1 MTEPLA
7 TAPATVGPGEIRF
20 YDRIAPPLKA
30 GAHQLDVKQ
39 TITGLSGVQPD
50 PFTAPQGFDVTAPR
64 FRISPG
70 SIQQVYPP
78 ANHIGGFDGALPSIV
93 LKEFALPWMR
103 TVDPKAQ
110 TDDPRPWVGLLTL
123 AGDELPRTPA
133 QEKALAA
140 AVKAGRL
147 DRSALADPSAKTTEP
162 RSIPVAEFVKPT
174 ETSVLPPALGPI
186 SATDG
191 DTVLATD
198 MDIAFFRQ
206 IAPTGDELGYLAHG
220 RVVNT
225 DGKVILGMDEDGAFS
240 VVTGNRMTTNGAKN
254 TVYLVS
260 YEGHLAHLPGG
271 DPIPAGIETIR
282 LAVLGQWSY
291 QATAVP
297 GGFLQLMEELCSP
310 GRGGVGL
317 LRMPEPATSAPKDA
331 MAKEA
336 LSIGY
341 VALQNDLRAG
351 EVTTSFYRGPLV
363 PQPTIQNTDYGPYY
377 VSDHAIHYDPDYG
390 LFSMGYAAAWQ
401 IGRLMALSDAA
412 FVRQV
417 IDWRRA
423 YAKAVTDAADATQIV
438 APVAQALLGTSPR
451 PAPPDGAAPSL
462 PEALRAAF
470 SDRLSALVEH
480 LPVIQ
485 PRSETMAPRDTAPL
499 ARTIAPDADE
509 DPLHAL
515 RRRLREEDAP

>member
-1 MTEPLA
+1 MTSPLA
-7 TAPATVGPGEIRF
+7 TAPATVGAGEIRF

-30 GAHQLDVKQ
+30 GAHRLTVTQS
-39 TITGLSGVQPD
+39 ITGLAGPAPD
-50 PFTAPQGFDVTAPR
+50 PFTAPQSFDVTAPR

-70 SIQQVYPP
+70 SIQQVFPP
-78 ANHIGGFDGALPSIV
+78 ANHIGGFNGALPSIV

-103 TVDPKAQ
+103 TVDPTGQ
-110 TDDPRPWVGLLTL
+110 TDDPRPWIGLLTL
-123 AGDELPRTPA
+123 AGDEIPLTDA
-133 QEKALAA
+133 QEQARAA
-140 AVKAGRL
+140 AIKAGRM
-147 DRSALADPSAKTTEP
+147 AATPPPKTTEP
-162 RSIPVAEFVKPT
+162 KIIPVTEFLDPT
-174 ETSVLPPALGPI
+174 DRSVLPPDLGPV
-186 SATDG
+186 STTDG

-198 MDIAFFRQ
+198 MDIDFFRQ

-225 DGKVILGMDEDGAFS
+225 DGKSILGMDEDGAFS
-240 VVTGNRMTTNGAKN
+240 VVTGNRMTTDGAKN

-291 QATAVP
+291 EATAVP
-297 GGFLQLMEELCSP
+297 GGFLQLMEGLCSP

-317 LRMPEPATSAPKDA
+317 LRMPEPASGEPVDK
-331 MAKEA
+331 MVREA

-351 EVTTSFYRGPLV
+351 EVTTSLYRGPLV
-363 PQPTIQNTDYGPYY
+363 PQATAQSTLYGPYY
-377 VSDHAIHYDPDYG
+377 FSDHAIHYDPDYG

-423 YAKAVTDAADATQIV
+423 YAKAVTDAADAAQIV
-438 APVAQALLGTSPR
+438 APVARALLGGASD
-451 PAPPDGAAPSL
+451 PAPLFGRPPSL
-462 PEALRAAF
+462 PDALRAAV
-470 SDRLSALVEH
+470 SDRLSALADHV
-480 LPVIQ
+480 PVIR
-485 PRSETMAPRDTAPL
+485 PRGDPMAAHRAAPL
-499 ARTIAPDADE
+499 AEPATDDGDDD

-515 RRRLREEDAP
+515 RRRLRGGDTP